1 MSYISIT
8 TQVATAVVGPYIASC
23 RTHNAKRTSDV
34 TAGETAG
41 NKEGEVIQLILLIP
55 LFNFTCGLLRSQD
68 RRRPQATAGDRR
80 RPQETAGDRR
90 RDRRRVG
97 RTAGDASGHQE
108 TQGRDHR
115 RTKDTPGET
124 AGETLAQMWETQH
137 SGKT

>member
-1 MSYISIT
+1 MSCISIT

-68 RRRPQATAGDRR
+68 HRTAGESGG
-80 RPQETAGDRR
+80 PQETQVDTRKPKGP
-90 RDRRRVG
+90 
-97 RTAGDASGHQE
+97 QE
-108 TQGRDHR
+108 N
-115 RTKDTPGET
+115 
-124 AGETLAQMWETQH
+124 
-137 SGKT
+137 